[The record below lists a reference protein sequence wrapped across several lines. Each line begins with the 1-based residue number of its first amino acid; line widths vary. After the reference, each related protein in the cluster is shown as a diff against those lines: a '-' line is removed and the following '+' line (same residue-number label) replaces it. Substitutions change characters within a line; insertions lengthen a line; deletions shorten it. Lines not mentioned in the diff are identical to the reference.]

1 LKILLTGKNGQV
13 GWELA
18 RSLAQLGDVIAHDRT
33 SLDLS
38 DADRIC
44 SLVRD
49 TKPAI
54 IVNAAAYTAVDKAES
69 DQAAA
74 HAINA
79 QAPRLL
85 AEEARKLGALL
96 VHYSTDYVFDGT
108 KPGPYVETDATNPV
122 SVYGRSKRE
131 GELAILASGCRHL
144 IFRTSWVFG
153 PRGGN
158 FLLTMLRLA
167 GERTEL
173 KIVDDQFG
181 APTSS
186 AMIADATARALRVD
200 GAEGLFHL
208 TASGRT
214 SWCGFAREIFKTAG
228 LPTTVAPIPSVQYP
242 TPARR
247 PHNSALDC
255 SKLIK
260 TFGLTPPAW
269 EDGMSECLTS
279 LGRNQSARQ

>member
-1 LKILLTGKNGQV
+1 VRILLTGKNGQV

-18 RSLAQLGDVIAHDRT
+18 RSLAPLGEIVGHDRT
-33 SLDLS
+33 SLDLA
-38 DADRIC
+38 DADAIC
-44 SLVRD
+44 SAVRD
-49 TKPAI
+49 IKPAI

-69 DQAAA
+69 EPDAAR
-74 HAINA
+74 AINA
-79 QAPRLL
+79 HAPRVL

-108 KPGPYVETDATNPV
+108 KPGSYVETDTANPI
-122 SVYGRSKRE
+122 SVYGHSKLQ
-131 GELAILASGCRHL
+131 GELAIQASGCRHL

-153 PRGGN
+153 PHGGN

-167 GERTEL
+167 GERSEL

-186 AMIADATARALRVD
+186 SMIADATAHALRVD

-214 SWCGFAREIFKTAG
+214 TWCGFAREIFRAAG
-228 LPTTVAPIPSVQYP
+228 LNTLVTPITSAQYP
-242 TPARR
+242 TAARR
-247 PHNSALDC
+247 PLNSSLDY
-255 SKLIK
+255 SKLNK
-260 TFGLTPPAW
+260 AFGFTPAPWQEGLLA
-269 EDGMSECLTS
+269 CFRS
-279 LGRNQSARQ
+279 LGKLR

>member
-18 RSLAQLGDVIAHDRT
+18 RSLAPLGDVVAHDRA
-33 SLDLS
+33 SLDLA
-38 DADRIC
+38 DADALCRLI
-44 SLVRD
+44 RD
-49 TKPAI
+49 AKPAI

-69 DQAAA
+69 ELDVAFAV
-74 HAINA
+74 NA
-79 QAPRLL
+79 QAPRVL

-108 KPGPYVETDATNPV
+108 KPDPYLETDATNPV
-122 SVYGRSKRE
+122 GVYGRSKLQ
-131 GELAILASGCRHL
+131 GELAIQASGCRHL

-158 FLLTMLRLA
+158 FLLTMLRLSS
-167 GERTEL
+167 ERDEL
-173 KIVDDQFG
+173 RIVDDQFG

-186 AMIADATARALRVD
+186 GLIADATAHALRVG

-208 TASGRT
+208 TAAGLT

-228 LPTTVAPIPSVQYP
+228 LNTVVKPITSAQYP
-242 TPARR
+242 TAARR
-247 PHNSALDC
+247 PLNSSLDYA
-255 SKLIK
+255 KLGK
-260 TFGLTPPAW
+260 AFGFTPPPW
-269 EDGMSECLTS
+269 QDGMLACLRS
-279 LGRNQSARQ
+279 LGKPG

>member
-1 LKILLTGKNGQV
+1 MKILLVGKNGQV
-13 GWELA
+13 GWQLA
-18 RSLAQLGDVIAHDRT
+18 RSLAPLGDVIVHDRK

-38 DADRIC
+38 DANAIC
-44 SLVRD
+44 NLVRD
-49 TKPAI
+49 VKPAI

-69 DQAAA
+69 EQAAA

-79 QAPRLL
+79 QAPRVL
-85 AEEARKLGALL
+85 ADEARKLGALL

-108 KPGPYVETDATNPV
+108 KVGSYVETDTTNPG
-122 SVYGRSKRE
+122 SLYGRSKLE
-131 GELAILASGCRHL
+131 GELAIQTSGCRHL

-158 FLLTMLRLA
+158 FLLTILRLA
-167 GERTEL
+167 GERNEL

-186 AMIADATARALRVD
+186 GMIADATAHALRVG

-214 SWCGFAREIFKTAG
+214 SWYGFAREIFKTAD
-228 LPTTVAPIPSVQYP
+228 LNTLVTPITSAQYP
-242 TPARR
+242 TAARR
-247 PHNSALDC
+247 PLNSSLDC
-255 SKLIK
+255 SKLSK
-260 TFGLTPPAW
+260 VFGYTPPPW
-269 EDGMSECLTS
+269 QEGMLACMRS
-279 LGRNQSARQ
+279 LGRLN

>member
-1 LKILLTGKNGQV
+1 MRILLTGKNGQV

-18 RSLAQLGDVIAHDRT
+18 RSLAPLGDVIVHDRK

-38 DADRIC
+38 DANAIC
-44 SLVRD
+44 NLVRD
-49 TKPAI
+49 AKPAI

-69 DQAAA
+69 EPNAAR
-74 HAINA
+74 AINA
-79 QAPRLL
+79 HAPRVL

-108 KPGPYVETDATNPV
+108 KPGSYVETDTTNPI
-122 SVYGRSKRE
+122 SLYGRSKLE
-131 GELAILASGCRHL
+131 GELAIQASGCRHL

-167 GERTEL
+167 GEKNKLRV
-173 KIVDDQFG
+173 VDDQFG

-186 AMIADATARALRVD
+186 GMIADATAHALRVD

-208 TASGRT
+208 TAAGRT
-214 SWCGFAREIFKTAG
+214 SWCGFASEIFKAAG
-228 LPTTVAPIPSVQYP
+228 LNTLTTPITSAQYP
-242 TPARR
+242 TAARR
-247 PHNSALDC
+247 PLNSSLDC
-255 SKLIK
+255 SKLHK
-260 TFGLTPPAW
+260 AFGFTPPPWQEGLLAC
-269 EDGMSECLTS
+269 MRS
-279 LGRNQSARQ
+279 LGRLN

>member
-1 LKILLTGKNGQV
+1 MKILLTGKNGQV

-18 RSLAQLGDVIAHDRT
+18 RSLAPLGEIIAHDRA
-33 SLDLS
+33 SLDLA
-38 DADRIC
+38 DPDRIC
-44 SLVRD
+44 SVVRD
-49 TKPAI
+49 IKPAI
-54 IVNAAAYTAVDKAES
+54 IINAAAYTAVDRAEIEPG
-69 DQAAA
+69 AAR
-74 HAINA
+74 AINA
-79 QAPRLL
+79 HAPRVL

-108 KPGPYVETDATNPV
+108 KPGSYVETDTANPI
-122 SVYGRSKRE
+122 SVYGHSKLQ
-131 GELAILASGCRHL
+131 GELAIQASGCRHL

-173 KIVDDQFG
+173 RIVNDQFG

-186 AMIADATARALRVD
+186 SMIAEATAHALRVE

-214 SWCGFAREIFKTAG
+214 SWYGFASEIFKAAG
-228 LPTTVAPIPSVQYP
+228 LNTLTTPISSAQYP
-242 TPARR
+242 TVVRR
-247 PHNSALDC
+247 PLNSSLDC
-255 SKLIK
+255 SKLSK
-260 TFGLTPPAW
+260 VFGYKPPPW
-269 EDGMSECLTS
+269 QEGMLACMRS
-279 LGRNQSARQ
+279 LGRLN

>member
-1 LKILLTGKNGQV
+1 VKILLTGKNGQV

-18 RSLAQLGDVIAHDRT
+18 RSLAPLGEIIAHDHA
-33 SLDLS
+33 SLELA
-38 DADRIC
+38 DADAIC
-44 SLVRD
+44 SVVRD
-49 TKPAI
+49 IKPAI

-69 DQAAA
+69 EPDAAR
-74 HAINA
+74 AINA
-79 QAPRLL
+79 HAPRVL

-108 KPGPYVETDATNPV
+108 KPGSYVETDTANPI
-122 SVYGRSKRE
+122 SVYGQSKLQ
-131 GELAILASGCRHL
+131 GELAIQASGCRHL

-153 PRGGN
+153 PHGGN

-167 GERTEL
+167 GERSEL

-186 AMIADATARALRVD
+186 RMIADATAHALRVD

-228 LPTTVAPIPSVQYP
+228 LNTMVTPITSDQYP
-242 TPARR
+242 TAARR
-247 PHNSALDC
+247 PLNSSLDC
-255 SKLIK
+255 CKLSKA
-260 TFGLTPPAW
+260 FDFTPPPWQESLLA
-269 EDGMSECLTS
+269 CLRS
-279 LGRNQSARQ
+279 LGKRH